1 MAIETAQIAG
11 AGAAWQAVP
20 SLVSA
25 EGTVAHPFYRALLA
39 PDASLRDLVDAVHAL
54 CMLHGRH
61 PGVVDYA
68 LAHDPASSAQAWLAE
83 AAQAFV
89 AERSYLVRLVAA
101 AGPLPSTPGQ
111 AESEAAIIAQA
122 HALDT
127 LAQSDRAGCAIG
139 AAVSLVLE
147 WGPIRTLLDVA
158 ATRFGIEAAPN
169 TLPIDTDTTT
179 LLATTFGTPAVE
191 RAILF
196 GADQVL
202 AQHRGLWGLLES
214 RASARE
220 QM

>member
-1 MAIETAQIAG
+1 MTLETAQIAG
-11 AGAAWQAVP
+11 SGAAWQAVP

-25 EGTVAHPFYRALLA
+25 EGTAAHPFYRALLA
-39 PDASLRDLVDAVHAL
+39 PAAPLRDVTDAVHAL

-89 AERSYLVRLVAA
+89 GERAWLVRLVAA

-111 AESEAAIIAQA
+111 AESEAAIVAQA

-127 LAQSDRAGCAIG
+127 LAQSDRTGCAIG
-139 AAVSLVLE
+139 AAVALVLE
-147 WGPIRTLLDVA
+147 WGPIRALLDSA

-169 TLPIDTDTTT
+169 TLPVEADTTT
-179 LLATTFGTPAVE
+179 LLATTFGTPAVD

-202 AQHRGLWGLLES
+202 AQHRGLWDLLES
-214 RASARE
+214 RAAARD
-220 QM
+220 QL

>member
-1 MAIETAQIAG
+1 MAIDTAQIAG
-11 AGAAWQAVP
+11 SGAAWQAVP

-25 EGTVAHPFYRALLA
+25 EGTAAHPFYRGLLA
-39 PDASLRDLVDAVHAL
+39 PDAPLRDLVDSIHAL

-68 LAHDPASSAQAWLAE
+68 LAHDPGSSAQAWLAE
-83 AAQAFV
+83 AARAFV
-89 AERSYLVRLVAA
+89 AERAYLVRLVAA

-111 AESEAAIIAQA
+111 AESETAIVAQA

-127 LAQSDRAGCAIG
+127 LAQSDRTGCAIG

-147 WGPIRTLLDVA
+147 WGPVRALLDTA

-169 TLPIDTDTTT
+169 TLPVDADTST
-179 LLATTFGTPAVE
+179 LHATTFGTPAVE

-214 RASARE
+214 RAAARN
-220 QM
+220 QL